1 MSVLSARSLSL
12 VLGDS
17 SREGV
22 TYAPMKREKRRVATD
37 EAAPATGGVGELL
50 RPLNAIALSLGAL
63 AVRLGPA
70 RPKSDHERVRLLRG
84 FGFTNAEVAAI
95 LDTTPNTVAVRLS
108 EGKKK
113 ARRRARGKNRR

>member
-1 MSVLSARSLSL
+1 MNCPYADDSRMLA
-12 VLGDS
+12 DS

-22 TYAPMKREKRRVATD
+22 TYAAMKRRKPRVA
-37 EAAPATGGVGELL
+37 AADPTPAAVGAQELL
-50 RPLNAIALSLGAL
+50 RPLIAIALSLGAL

-70 RPKSDHERVRLLRG
+70 RAKSDHERVRLLRG

>member
-1 MSVLSARSLSL
+1 MPS
-12 VLGDS
+12 
-17 SREGV
+17 
-22 TYAPMKREKRRVATD
+22 MKRRKPRVAAGD
-37 EAAPATGGVGELL
+37 AAPAGGGTGELL
-50 RPLNAIALSLGAL
+50 RPLTAIALSLGAL
-63 AVRLGPA
+63 AVRLGPV
-70 RPKSDHERVRLLRG
+70 RPKTDHERVRLLRG